1 MKPML
6 QSGRR
11 EYAAPTLHRTV
22 FVVNPNHDS
31 AADDE
36 LDLLL
41 LVRLLRIDAT
51 SREDVQAEA
60 ERGCTE
66 EFKIELAGLRA
77 LPVEVGEFE
86 GVHGVATLA
95 NPASW
100 SQGSPLFSW
109 TSRSTSPTSSGMRSN
124 ATSVARSARVGVV
137 GAAWV
142 KLHDPH
148 LPAELGVR

>member
-1 MKPML
+1 
-6 QSGRR
+6 
-11 EYAAPTLHRTV
+11 
-22 FVVNPNHDS
+22 
-31 AADDE
+31 
-36 LDLLL
+36 
-41 LVRLLRIDAT
+41 
-51 SREDVQAEA
+51 REDVQAEA

-124 ATSVARSARVGVV
+124 STSGPSIRTRCSRRHSACLLRPFVVTERPPPVNRARCRR
-137 GAAWV
+137 
-142 KLHDPH
+142 LID
-148 LPAELGVR
+148 